1 MRELVYRIRSN
12 ALFICLLTLTLSHI
26 ALAQPDNRWVRYYDG
41 INHRSDAFYDVFATT
56 DSGYAMFGY
65 SKVDVNQ
72 QAFWLVKS
80 DREGNR
86 QWQRIYTNGLEG
98 YFQCW
103 GTSIIQTDDGGYLAG
118 GRKLGD
124 GDDGSWHF
132 TVIRMDEDGNQVWW
146 RDYTENSRGACFA
159 VIELKEGEF
168 VVAGYSIDGGRHAF
182 AAMLDRQ
189 GDVIWEEEHDGQW
202 FMAVREVED
211 GLLFAGYNGRGWIL
225 KTNMGGEVVWSRD
238 YECSNLHG
246 LISCREG
253 GFAVCGSQFN
263 GETRGW
269 YLLKTDGEGEPEW
282 GRRYDMDGNNS
293 HSYSIVQMLDGGFVL
308 VGDPNGNMNRS
319 GILRTDNAGNEMW
332 HRFDQNREYGNVEE
346 YLSTIIGHRGRVLI
360 AGRASPA
367 RERRIDGVLL
377 EVVPDISAP
386 HIVEYS
392 PEELVLTAL
401 INDTM
406 IFSVEVVDLQG
417 DSLGYLW
424 TQNGDTLQPDT
435 VANDTSAI
443 AIIFEEL
450 GTDTVQCT
458 VSDSTL
464 SDSIRWI
471 VYVEELYIDSY
482 SPQILTL
489 STRRNSTIDFSVTT
503 RAVEDDPVE
512 YQLLL
517 DDEQIAENDS
527 VTIRFERGREHSVTA
542 IASQGELADSV
553 TWQVLVNDLIVD
565 YMPEQL
571 ELSVEADTTF
581 EFEVFPFDPEDDSL
595 NFLWTLDGD
604 SISDN
609 SWVLVNFDSGGV
621 YDITAYVSDTT
632 ESDSLTWEV
641 NVTPNSVYD
650 DEPRHP
656 DTPTLYPPVPNPF
669 NSVTTVRYYLPT
681 TSQINL
687 SLFDVNGRF
696 VAELVDG
703 RRTAGEH
710 NLTLN
715 AGELSSG
722 LYFLRLQVEGQIE
735 TRKVLLIR

>member
-1 MRELVYRIRSN
+1 
-12 ALFICLLTLTLSHI
+12 
-26 ALAQPDNRWVRYYDG
+26 
-41 INHRSDAFYDVFATT
+41 
-56 DSGYAMFGY
+56 
-65 SKVDVNQ
+65 
-72 QAFWLVKS
+72 
-80 DREGNR
+80 
-86 QWQRIYTNGLEG
+86 
-98 YFQCW
+98 
-103 GTSIIQTDDGGYLAG
+103 
-118 GRKLGD
+118 
-124 GDDGSWHF
+124 
-132 TVIRMDEDGNQVWW
+132 
-146 RDYTENSRGACFA
+146 
-159 VIELKEGEF
+159 
-168 VVAGYSIDGGRHAF
+168 
-182 AAMLDRQ
+182 
-189 GDVIWEEEHDGQW
+189 
-202 FMAVREVED
+202 
-211 GLLFAGYNGRGWIL
+211 
-225 KTNMGGEVVWSRD
+225 
-238 YECSNLHG
+238 
-246 LISCREG
+246 
-253 GFAVCGSQFN
+253 
-263 GETRGW
+263 
-269 YLLKTDGEGEPEW
+269 
-282 GRRYDMDGNNS
+282 
-293 HSYSIVQMLDGGFVL
+293 
-308 VGDPNGNMNRS
+308 
-319 GILRTDNAGNEMW
+319 
-332 HRFDQNREYGNVEE
+332 
-346 YLSTIIGHRGRVLI
+346 
-360 AGRASPA
+360 
-367 RERRIDGVLL
+367 
-377 EVVPDISAP
+377 
-386 HIVEYS
+386 
-392 PEELVLTAL
+392 
-401 INDTM
+401 M